1 LLEEFPLRADDK
13 RKFAAR
19 RRRDL
24 PQMPNELECIGPMQA
39 PWQFAME
46 QSLMQRRQFMMEML
60 GHVPAHPATTRTE
73 YGVLR
78 NDTSPKMCNEYR

>member
-1 LLEEFPLRADDK
+1 
-13 RKFAAR
+13 
-19 RRRDL
+19 
-24 PQMPNELECIGPMQA
+24 
-39 PWQFAME
+39 
-46 QSLMQRRQFMMEML
+46 MEML